1 VINEAESG
9 RPVTHP
15 TGSAPFL
22 AREPRYARDAS
33 MHLNFGGTETADVSA
48 AIWLSS
54 SGDGNGL
61 LERVGRMQAY
71 ISGRNVNLTFRPPN
85 RGPVRALQNFDI
97 DIGEGEFLSIVGP
110 SGCGKS
116 TFLNVLLGLV
126 KPDSGDIRMD
136 GKPITGP
143 GTDRAMVFQEFGLL
157 PWRTVQHNVELG
169 LELKGMAAE
178 ARRKVSQPLIQMV
191 GLTGFEGHYPHELSG
206 GMKQRVGL
214 ARALATDPNVL
225 LMDEPFAA
233 LDAQT
238 RDLMQVEL
246 LRIWQEA
253 KKTVLFVTH
262 QIDEAIY
269 LSDRVVVMTKRP
281 GHAKKIF
288 KIGLPRPRDY
298 EMRVTPEFNELK
310 LEIWNELKDEITV

>member
-1 VINEAESG
+1 
-9 RPVTHP
+9 
-15 TGSAPFL
+15 
-22 AREPRYARDAS
+22 
-33 MHLNFGGTETADVSA
+33 
-48 AIWLSS
+48 
-54 SGDGNGL
+54 
-61 LERVGRMQAY
+61 MQAY
-71 ISGRNVNLTFRPPN
+71 IQGRNVNLTFRPPN
-85 RGPVRALQNFDI
+85 RRPVRALQNFDI
-97 DIGEGEFLSIVGP
+97 DIEEGEFLSIVGP

-126 KPDSGDIRMD
+126 RPDSGDVRMQN
-136 GKPITGP
+136 KPITGP

-169 LELKGMAAE
+169 LELKGLATE
-178 ARRKVSQPLIQMV
+178 ARHKVSQPLIEMT
-191 GLTGFEGHYPHELSG
+191 GLAGFESHYPHELSG

-246 LRIWQEA
+246 LRIWQTT

-262 QIDEAIY
+262 QIDEAVF
-269 LSDRVVVMTKRP
+269 LADRVVTMSARP
-281 GHAKKIF
+281 GTVRAITP
-288 KIGLPRPRDY
+288 IALDRPRNIRDKRADAFQAY
-298 EMRVTPEFNELK
+298 VGELWDMI
-310 LEIWNELKDEITV
+310 ESEVIKDFRAGTV